1 MKTLITILLFFNST
15 FISSIAATIDSVK
28 NNIIIDELYE
38 HPKFKKWI
46 VFWKLKIPEVE
57 DFVLEKT
64 YTIEIQDETTLREMV
79 SQTKETVKTDLKAL
93 HTVIKTAH
101 EAVRDA
107 IRTLNAARPLVSPE
121 PTS

>member
-15 FISSIAATIDSVK
+15 FISSIAATFDSVK

-64 YTIEIQDETTLREMV
+64 YTIERIFPSKIDLEKWFNERELREF
-79 SQTKETVKTDLKAL
+79 
-93 HTVIKTAH
+93 
-101 EAVRDA
+101 
-107 IRTLNAARPLVSPE
+107 TLDFSPE
-121 PTS
+121 GNYVTDIYSHIGFE